1 MNRIRRKDQ
10 SIGTYEISKII
21 LSCFDDEK
29 KIDIMDYL
37 LVVIDN
43 YKNTYLNN
51 YSEKL
56 FCQVNCFNFQS
67 NLYSFLSNIWLD
79 ISSLRNMK
87 HLKRS

>member
-10 SIGTYEISKII
+10 SIGTYEISKIT